1 MFFYFYALYI
11 NFCCN
16 HNYSKKDDI
25 TIEREDYYV

>member
-1 MFFYFYALYI
+1 MFFYFYALY
-11 NFCCN
+11 NNYCN